1 MGNRFFLKKILFFLG
16 VSLSLAVFAFRMIH
30 AQPIEPALQPYQT
43 ANFFGTKYSQKS
55 KLPTT
60 QNILKPVFQASEMA
74 AAYHKDF
81 QNRTRILAS
90 KASVLAREGHE
101 FTLPALRYEITQLRE
116 GVSSLKNDIEHLQS
130 STDLLKERMHEK
142 GIYAVFA
149 GKFKVLW
156 NPRFQLVKRI
166 TSELQTAMIPLQN
179 PITSPNQ
186 AASLLKKPA
195 FLLEKLHSNAKLL
208 HIDFDTMGNLLE
220 FFVAFPPSMVTAP
233 KDRVLGQSWLA
244 QEKQTGGWGIADP
257 LHPGRNFSAHAIYA
271 IEDTNPHHVVWA
283 SQATIMDFLLGRV
296 KGQDYPYKNS
306 SSVPYCERCHTFRP
320 GMHAFTWCQ
329 PTNSKTM
336 IDACKILEKTVH

>member
-1 MGNRFFLKKILFFLG
+1 MIKNCFKRTLFIAALLTAAAFLVFKIIDAEQLTPL
-16 VSLSLAVFAFRMIH
+16 LP
-30 AQPIEPALQPYQT
+30 AQQM

-55 KLPTT
+55 KRPTA
-60 QNILKPVFQASEMA
+60 QNVLKPVFEASEAA

-90 KASVLAREGHE
+90 KILVLTRKGNT
-101 FTLPALRYEITQLRE
+101 FTRKAFQYELNQINE
-116 GVSSLKNDIEHLQS
+116 GVESLSDDLNHLKS
-130 STDLLKERMHEK
+130 STNLLKERMHEK

-156 NPRFQLVKRI
+156 NPRFQMIKKI
-166 TSELQTAMIPLQN
+166 NTQLQAAMIPLQK
-179 PITSPNQ
+179 PITSRRQ
-186 AASLLKKPA
+186 AISLLKKPA
-195 FLLEKLHSNAKLL
+195 FLLGKLHSNAKIL
-208 HIDFDTMGNLLE
+208 HVDFATMGNLLE
-220 FFVAFPPSMVTAP
+220 FFVAFPPSMITAP
-233 KDRVLGQSWLA
+233 KGRVLGQSWLA

-306 SSVPYCERCHTFRP
+306 SEVPYCERCHTFRP

-336 IDACKILEKTVH
+336 IDACKILEKTVR